1 MARVGALVSSA
12 LCALALLAPPTTAR
26 AEKLTVTQYGRIL
39 ATLPW
44 AVALE
49 KGMFKDAGLDVD
61 GITAGSGGG
70 TSVRNMLAGS
80 LPFAE
85 LASSAVIAAVKAGVD
100 LEVVDTAC
108 DHPGE
113 LAWAAKA
120 GNGINSIK
128 DLVGKRVAFTNP
140 RSTTESV
147 IRYALQKEGLT
158 DKVQVLA
165 MGGLGP
171 GITALMQGAVAAA
184 PLNDP
189 QMTLEAQR
197 FHILF
202 HAYDYFPH
210 FSWAVDVTTRAFAKS
225 HPDQVRALVAVHR
238 KAVDYVYAHPKE
250 AAAIYAKV
258 WEVPQKEAD
267 AILPKYFVWKQWSTG
282 EFDPQGL
289 AAVLDGL
296 RIVGDLNGPFDWST
310 VIDQSFLPADLQRP
324 L

>member
-1 MARVGALVSSA
+1 MARLSAIVSSA
-12 LCALALLAPPTTAR
+12 LCGLALIANTSTAR
-26 AEKLTVTQYGRIL
+26 AEKLTVTQYGRII

-49 KGMFKDAGLDVD
+49 RGMFKKAGLNID

-70 TSVRNMLAGS
+70 NSVRNMLAGS

-85 LASSAVIAAVKAGVD
+85 LSTSAVIAAVKAGVD
-100 LEVVDTAC
+100 LEIVATAC

-120 GNGINSIK
+120 GSGIKSIK
-128 DLVGKRVAFTNP
+128 DLVGKKVAFTQP
-140 RSTTESV
+140 RSTTESI
-147 IRYALQKEGLT
+147 IRYALKKEGLSG
-158 DKVQVLA
+158 KVQAVPL
-165 MGGLGP
+165 GGLGP
-171 GITALMQGAVAAA
+171 GITALIHGAVAAA

-189 QMTLEAQR
+189 QMTLQAKR

-210 FSWAVDVTTRAFAKS
+210 FSWAVDVTTRKFAKS
-225 HPDQVRALVAVHR
+225 HPKEVKALVDIHQ
-238 KAVDYVYAHPKE
+238 KAVDYVYAHPKQ

-258 WEVPQKEAD
+258 WNVPQKEAD
-267 AILPKYFVWKQWSTG
+267 AILPKYFKWKQWSAG
-282 EFDPQGL
+282 EFDPKGL
-289 AAVLDGL
+289 AAIVDSL
-296 RIVGDLNGPFDWST
+296 RIVGQLRGPFDWSK
-310 VIDQSFLPADLQRP
+310 VIDQSFLPKDLQRP